1 MPPYAPLLLLISLF
15 PGCDHSHS
23 QGMSAEETIILG
35 DGISVQVLYFEPES
49 FVESPPL
56 AILMSGGYS
65 DEFMARA
72 QFWLGKEM
80 VQRGWAVAVPISD
93 QGRKFFVENGGI
105 IPAVIRQLRK
115 THTISEQKP
124 MLLGISS
131 GGSAA
136 LAIAAASPDLYTGV
150 IAAPGRIWDAGKF
163 SRLSGLEVYLRGR
176 GEGRFSMESVCWM
189 RMPTLLRQAGARVNA
204 ALVPDARHIFPLN
217 WEELEILVRASSA
230 ATRIDSKVRAIAAPL
245 NSGQD

>member
-1 MPPYAPLLLLISLF
+1 MRSYCLLFLSILVVITPQSGMP
-15 PGCDHSHS
+15 
-23 QGMSAEETIILG
+23 AEETIILD
-35 DGISVQVLYFEPES
+35 DGISVRVLYFEPRS
-49 FVESPPL
+49 YVESPPL

-80 VQRGWAVAVPISD
+80 VERGWAVAVPITD

-105 IPAVIRQLRK
+105 IPAVINQLRK
-115 THTISEQKP
+115 THTISELKP

-150 IAAPGRIWDAGKF
+150 IAAPGRIWDAEKF
-163 SRLSGLEVYLRGR
+163 SRLGGLQVYLRV
-176 GEGRFSMESVCWM
+176 GEKDDFRWNRLLDENAA
-189 RMPTLLRQAGARVNA
+189 LLRQAGARVNA
-204 ALVPDARHIFPLN
+204 AIVPDARHIFPLN
-217 WEELEILVRASSA
+217 WEELEIWLE
-230 ATRIDSKVRAIAAPL
+230 PL
-245 NSGQD
+245 QQQRGSIPRSEQSPRR